1 MKSRFLPVTV
11 LIAVCAAVSGC
22 GSKERE
28 ARERERMD
36 LEEQS
41 RRDAEMA
48 NKAITDLNRKMFA
61 RKPTEPSSEASA
73 AQPPK
78 PDEKAPAPAGK

>member
-1 MKSRFLPVTV
+1 MNSRFIAVTV
-11 LIAVCAAVSGC
+11 LVAVCAAVSGC
-22 GSKERE
+22 GSKEQA

-41 RRDAEMA
+41 RRDAEAA

-61 RKPTEPSSEASA
+61 RKPTENPAEASA